1 MGLRMREDLL
11 IWIGM
16 ETAGHLILR
25 SSIETVL
32 DVYTLVIICTIRVTH
47 FLHTLR
53 GRREG
58 VGIDLRIV
66 SCLVG
71 SLAHIKSSI
80 GLC

>member
-1 MGLRMREDLL
+1 MCEVLL

-32 DVYTLVIICTIRVTH
+32 DVYTLIVICTIRVTH
-47 FLHTLR
+47 FLNALR

-58 VGIDLRIV
+58 VGINLRIV
-66 SCLVG
+66 SSLVG